1 MSSLMARLKA
11 TQGMQA
17 ADNRSKN
24 VVTPEP
30 SNNMS
35 SSSLKGRRPSSSL
48 AAAAA
53 YSGATIKPANESVKY
68 VPQYKK
74 NPLNSA
80 ASTRAVSKSSSV
92 TTANVESIPT
102 VATKTTTVA
111 TPALVNI
118 NNDDVIATKSHAPTS
133 HAPMKMTLIQQL
145 LKHTKTPNNNI
156 PPPFSMCSE
165 SEAYDRQ
172 QHLELSPF
180 ECNPGSIKSG
190 VISIASSS
198 THHGKHV
205 ESMAI
210 QKAEAKRHRPTFNAQ
225 YVIKKYRRSAAGG
238 GTLSE
243 ASDKCPRTLDQ
254 LVTTVDYLLGSVLP
268 CQLPPPSPAVEVDD
282 RSYPN
287 TDPNEISIWGD
298 TPVKER
304 SQKISQEH
312 LPFSLC
318 DTVSFIDDRLRA
330 VQKDL
335 VTLLGNMD
343 SSSVISSSS
352 DSNNNS
358 VSTKRQQLKQQRIKS
373 TVRDMQAKM
382 VRYNILASYLLSDVP
397 SSKYEVQF
405 GARALRTSLT
415 CYLNLSTTIHE
426 EYQTATSNNKDSQYE
441 KECQTQDEIMAYM
454 ALLHS
459 SAVLR
464 SEETSLPPPTSSE
477 FTSSLMEDSG
487 GGWGALLSTFCKHIL
502 NEKNINTNG
511 ESGMIVEKYPRWKW
525 ALELACVAQ
534 EGNYQR
540 YFTLLENGPTYSS
553 LKSNSAPE
561 STGKEVTE
569 ADNARFLILARCC
582 TSHSLNLVRLAQL
595 RRYNHSFGKGEKV
608 SATDLARLL
617 RLKDK
622 DEMKRA
628 ELAADLCRNVGLPIV
643 EKEMGDEKV
652 SFVTIKSAPISVK
665 GDESIQRICNP
676 GRMNDI
682 FVFGSKFEENRDNDD
697 VESLTKQML
706 VQCDVQ
712 EDWEDCDDEDLG
724 ATTNST
730 HGMKI
735 SSWSE
740 AARKDEDGVLIPSSN
755 VLRNLIVIP

>member
-1 MSSLMARLKA
+1 MARLKA
-11 TQGMQA
+11 SQGTQS
-17 ADNRSKN
+17 ADSRSKN

-30 SNNMS
+30 S
-35 SSSLKGRRPSSSL
+35 SSLQGQGRRPSSSL

-53 YSGATIKPANESVKY
+53 YSGATIKPTNESGDKY

-80 ASTRAVSKSSSV
+80 AATKVVSTSFA
-92 TTANVESIPT
+92 TTANNDEPT
-102 VATKTTTVA
+102 VATKTIVA
-111 TPALVNI
+111 TPAADNV
-118 NNDDVIATKSHAPTS
+118 ATTSHAPTP
-133 HAPMKMTLIQQL
+133 HAPTKMTVIQQL
-145 LKHTKTPNNNI
+145 LKYKKTPNNNI
-156 PPPFSMCSE
+156 PSPFSMCSE

-190 VISIASSS
+190 VITIASSS
-198 THHGKHV
+198 THDGNGKQA

-210 QKAEAKRHRPTFNAQ
+210 QKAEAKRHRPTFNSH

-282 RSYPN
+282 RRKGN

-304 SQKISQEH
+304 SQQTEQKCH
-312 LPFSLC
+312 NPFSLC
-318 DTVSFIDDRLRA
+318 DTISFIDDRLRA

-343 SSSVISSSS
+343 SSSVMPSSS

-358 VSTKRQQLKQQRIKS
+358 VSTKRQQLKQQRVKS
-373 TVRDMQAKM
+373 TVRDIQAKM
-382 VRYNILASYLLSDVP
+382 VRYNILASYLLSDV
-397 SSKYEVQF
+397 SSSQYEVQF

-426 EYQTATSNNKDSQYE
+426 EFQTATSNNKESQYQ
-441 KECQTQDEIMAYM
+441 KECRTQDEIMAYM

-477 FTSSLMEDSG
+477 ITSSLMEDSG
-487 GGWGALLSTFCKHIL
+487 SGWGALLSTFCKHIL

-511 ESGMIVEKYPRWKW
+511 ESGMIVGKYPRWKW
-525 ALELACVAQ
+525 ALDLACVAQ
-534 EGNYQR
+534 EGNYQG
-540 YFTLLENGPTYSS
+540 YFTLLEKGPTYSS
-553 LKSNSAPE
+553 SAPE
-561 STGKEVTE
+561 STDKEVMD

-617 RLKDK
+617 RLKNEDG
-622 DEMKRA
+622 MKGA
-628 ELAADLCRNVGLPIV
+628 ELAVELCRNVGLPIV

-652 SFVTIKSAPISVK
+652 LFVTMKSAPISVK
-665 GDESIQRICNP
+665 GDGSIQRICKP
-676 GRMNDI
+676 GRMNDA
-682 FVFGSKFEENRDNDD
+682 FVFGSKFEENGDSIIM
-697 VESLTKQML
+697 ESLTKQML

-712 EDWEDCDDEDLG
+712 EDWEDCDDEDLN
-724 ATTNST
+724 AMTNLT
-730 HGMKI
+730 QGMEKSI
-735 SSWSE
+735 RSG
-740 AARKDEDGVLIPSSN
+740 ARKDEDGVLIPSSN
-755 VLRNLIVIP
+755 VVRNLIV